1 MDAIAWIAEQRIRE
15 AMDQGLFDNSPY
27 RGRPVRLEENESIA
41 PELRMAFKVLKDAGC
56 LPPEVELRREI
67 ASLVRAAR
75 HDRRRRGAKA
85 PRAASSTTAFCASSC
100 SAATAE
106 TAPEPVGLIMWPP
119 PEAPCD

>member
-15 AMDQGLFDNSPY
+15 AMDRGFFDNSPY

-67 ASLVRAAR
+67 ASLYELLDTIAEGEERKRLRRELADRCLRLELLRR
-75 HDRRRRGAKA
+75 HR
-85 PRAASSTTAFCASSC
+85 
-100 SAATAE
+100 
-106 TAPEPVGLIMWPP
+106 
-119 PEAPCD
+119 